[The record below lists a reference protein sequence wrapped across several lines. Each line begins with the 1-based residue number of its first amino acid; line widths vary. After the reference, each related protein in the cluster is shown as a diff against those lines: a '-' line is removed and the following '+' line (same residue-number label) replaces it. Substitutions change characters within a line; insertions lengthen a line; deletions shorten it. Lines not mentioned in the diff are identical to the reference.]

1 MVVSPLDNV
10 LFKEMF
16 STPEMRRIFDE
27 KNFIQKI
34 LDVEYALM
42 SAQGELGIVPKEVVE
57 DMGGKVNLD
66 YLDLEEIS
74 KTTATTGHF
83 LVATIKSWANKCG
96 ESGRYI
102 HWGATTQDIY
112 DTSIVLLVRD
122 AYSLMREDI
131 KCIINH
137 LIDISS
143 EYKNTPM
150 AGRTHIGH
158 AVPITFGYKVAVW
171 LDEMNRHLD
180 RFNEMEERLL
190 TGNITG
196 AAGTFAGLG
205 EHGFEVQDRAL
216 KKLGLNVPNI
226 CWHAARDR
234 FGEFL
239 NQIALTASSL
249 SKIGQQILILMRPEI
264 LEVEEP
270 LAPGFISSSTMPQKR
285 NPALSEWTI
294 GFTKNLRSYANVM
307 NESLETFDERNEA
320 TWICEYVIIPE
331 SCLYFGLVL
340 SNIKTILEGLIVHPE
355 NMYKNIMLS
364 KGLINTENVMMAL
377 SVYTGKH
384 EAHHIM
390 SEIATKAWKEDKS
403 LEEVLLE
410 NGTIREQLSPEK
422 IKELCDPVNYTGES
436 CKIVE
441 RLLNKIKPKEY
452 AVNVR

>member
-1 MVVSPLDNV
+1 MIVSPLDNI

-16 STPEMRRIFDE
+16 STPEMKTIFDE

-34 LDVEYALM
+34 LDVEFALM
-42 SAQGELGIVPKEVVE
+42 SAQAELGIVPKEVVE
-57 DMGGKVNLD
+57 DMAKKANLD
-66 YLDLEEIS
+66 YLDLDEVG
-74 KTTATTGHF
+74 KTTAATGHF
-83 LVATIKSWANKCG
+83 LVAIIKSWANKCG

-112 DTSIVLLVRD
+112 DTTIVLLVRD
-122 AYSLMREDI
+122 AYNQMRDDI
-131 KCIINH
+131 RCIINQ
-137 LIDISS
+137 LIDLS
-143 EYKNTPM
+143 EKYKNTPM

-180 RFNEMEERLL
+180 RFNEMEARLL

-196 AAGTFAGLG
+196 AAGTFAGFG
-205 EHGFEVQDRAL
+205 KHGLEVQDLAL
-216 KKLGLNVPNI
+216 KKLGLNVPDI

-239 NQIALTASSL
+239 NQIALTASTL

-285 NPALSEWTI
+285 NPALSEWTV
-294 GFTKNLRSYANVM
+294 GFTKNLRSYASVM

-331 SCLYFGLVL
+331 SCLFFGLVL
-340 SNIKTILEGLIVHPE
+340 SNVKTVLDGLIVHPE
-355 NMYKNIMLS
+355 NMLKNLMLS

-377 SVYTGKH
+377 SVYTGKNK
-384 EAHHIM
+384 AHHIM
-390 SEIATKAWKEDKS
+390 SEIATKAWKEDKA

-410 NGTIREQLSPEK
+410 NSAIREQLSPEK
-422 IKELCDPVNYTGES
+422 IKELCDPINYTGES
-436 CKIVE
+436 SNVVD
-441 RLLNKIKPKEY
+441 RLLEKIRPKQS
-452 AVNVR
+452 AVNE